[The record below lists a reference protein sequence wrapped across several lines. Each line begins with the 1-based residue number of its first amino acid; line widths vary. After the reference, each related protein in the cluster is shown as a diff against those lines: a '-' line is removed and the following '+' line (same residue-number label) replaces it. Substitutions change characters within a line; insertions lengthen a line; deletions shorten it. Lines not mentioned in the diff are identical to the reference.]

1 VAKVSFN
8 YADGKLPLNQ
18 KQLIKKI
25 VQIIFVE
32 KKIELRHVKYIFCSD
47 QHLLKINTTFLQHHF
62 YTDIITFNLSNAEK
76 IIEGEIYISSDRVEE
91 NSRKYRTPLAEEF
104 LRVIFHGALHLCG
117 YKDKTR
123 TQKEIMRVQENNYIK
138 MFHVKQRKPNF

>member
-8 YADGKLPLNQ
+8 YADRKLPLNQ

-32 KKIELRHVKYIFCSD
+32 KKIELEHLNYVFCSD
-47 QHLLKINTTFLQHHF
+47 EYLLEINATFLQHDF
-62 YTDIITFNLSNAEK
+62 YTDIITFNLSNVEK
-76 IIEGEIYISSDRVEE
+76 IIEGEIYISRDRVEE
-91 NSRKYRTPLAEEF
+91 NSRNYRVPLEEEF

-117 YKDKTR
+117 YGDKTLIE
-123 TQKEIMRVQENNYIK
+123 KKIMRAQENKYIK
-138 MFHVKQRKPNF
+138 MFHVKQKKLDP